1 MRKHLCGICAAVF
14 IMVGVL
20 ASPGWSSVSMDGR
33 AYDVSIDQTAIM
45 LEFKALPF
53 GPDEQGAL
61 KIHIAGDVTEIP
73 YIWFQDAEFGLID
86 GTILFLIRDD
96 QLILT
101 NQFFIGTPR

>member
-1 MRKHLCGICAAVF
+1 MKKHFIGFFCAICILMGAV
-14 IMVGVL
+14 

-45 LEFKALPF
+45 LEFKAQPF
-53 GPDEQGAL
+53 GPDERGAV

-96 QLILT
+96 QLIMT